1 MSSLAHS
8 KTHIY
13 PGAGSAAE
21 DPTKSYKGF
30 KFIFA
35 INASTKPGENIWS
48 VPNRRFMLSEYQ
60 TAKLFGQYITSN
72 WYSKQYT
79 KGTCIRFAVLMVQND
94 CAIAKVEK
102 DLNSLNNPF
111 PTVFDIPPYVKKFSF
126 FDLTPILLDS
136 CIVCANQKGSFTF
149 TMRATNCNWDMLHLH
164 IYKDRPNTCIISQP
178 EFEIMKP
185 F

>member
-1 MSSLAHS
+1 
-8 KTHIY
+8 
-13 PGAGSAAE
+13 
-21 DPTKSYKGF
+21 
-30 KFIFA
+30 
-35 INASTKPGENIWS
+35 
-48 VPNRRFMLSEYQ
+48 
-60 TAKLFGQYITSN
+60 
-72 WYSKQYT
+72 
-79 KGTCIRFAVLMVQND
+79 MVQND

-164 IYKDRPNTCIISQP
+164 IYKDGPNTCNISQP